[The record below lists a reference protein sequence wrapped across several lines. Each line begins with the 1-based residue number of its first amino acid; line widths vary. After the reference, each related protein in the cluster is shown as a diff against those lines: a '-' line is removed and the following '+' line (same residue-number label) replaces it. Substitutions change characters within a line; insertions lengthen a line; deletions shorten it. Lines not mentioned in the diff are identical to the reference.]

1 MRILSLTLLIFSLTL
16 SACGTQE
23 TSDAQPESG
32 EQQNTETET
41 ETEAEA
47 EAEAEDDEGS
57 IHVGSSPTSCGSE
70 SQGLEPIDCTMH
82 GDVNAFCVFS
92 NHCFCSAVDGFQCE
106 SESQWQSLEECNPGS
121 TCIPIE
127 D

>member
-32 EQQNTETET
+32 EQQNTKTET
-41 ETEAEA
+41 G
-47 EAEAEDDEGS
+47 DDEDS

>member
-1 MRILSLTLLIFSLTL
+1 MRILSLTLLILSLAL

-41 ETEAEA
+41 ETG
-47 EAEAEDDEGS
+47 DDEDS

-70 SQGLEPIDCTMH
+70 SQGLEPVDCTMH

-92 NHCFCSAVDGFQCE
+92 NHCFCSAADGFQCE